1 MLRHRPTIERLTP
14 YSPGKSIQEVQE
26 AFGLESVV
34 KLASNENPLGPSQRA
49 QSAAEAALRDI
60 HRYPDGAHRRLIR
73 RLASH
78 LDVPE
83 DFLVVGNGSD
93 EVLKLIGEAYLDPG
107 DEVVYADPTFSEY
120 AYVARLCGATE
131 RVVPLTS
138 DERHDLQAMAEAVNP
153 RTKIVFVCNP
163 NNPTGTIVHHDEL
176 QSFLDKLPE
185 SILVVIDEAYFEYVT
200 DPRYADTVSWIREGR
215 NIIVLRTFSKVYG
228 LAGLRVGYGIGL
240 PETIAMVRRVKEPF
254 NVNSIA
260 QAAAE
265 AALDDA
271 DHLQASLRLNSE
283 ERERVS
289 SRLRELGLRVT
300 PSQANFIWVELD
312 GPADPVYRGLLRR
325 GVIVRS
331 GEAFGRPR
339 HLRITIGTPQEND
352 LFLDLL
358 PQVLST
364 LERSATS

>member
-26 AFGLESVV
+26 AYGLDFVV
-34 KLASNENPLGPSQRA
+34 KLASNENPLGPSPRA
-49 QSAAEAALRDI
+49 QAAAEAVLRDI
-60 HRYPDGAHRRLIR
+60 HRYPDGAHRKLIQ

-78 LDVPE
+78 LNVPE
-83 DFLVVGNGSD
+83 DALVVGNGSD

-107 DEVVYADPTFSEY
+107 DEVIYADPTFSEY

-131 RVVPLTS
+131 RVVPLTP

-163 NNPTGTIVHHDEL
+163 NNPTGTIVDSDEL
-176 QSFLDKLPE
+176 QSFLDKLPQ
-185 SILVVIDEAYFEYVT
+185 SVLVVIDEAYFEYVT
-200 DPRYADTVSWIREGR
+200 DARYPDTVDWIRQGR

-254 NVNSIA
+254 NVNSVA

-265 AALDDA
+265 AALDDT
-271 DHLQASLRLNSE
+271 DHLEKSLQLNGE
-283 ERERVS
+283 ERTRVS
-289 SRLRELGLRVT
+289 DRLQQLGLRVT
-300 PSQANFIWVELD
+300 PSEANFIWVELD
-312 GPADPVYRGLLRR
+312 GPAEPVYQGLLQK

-331 GEAFGRPR
+331 GAAFGRPR
-339 HLRITIGTPQEND
+339 HLRITVGTPDEND

-358 PQVLST
+358 PKVLST
-364 LERSATS
+364 LERSATT